1 MNLLG
6 RPRYFFSKSDN
17 LFMDMEP
24 IDRIP
29 FWGYFL
35 LVAIISM
42 IAVEAGFRFGKWR
55 HARRKG
61 EKESPVAAMVASVL
75 GLLAFMLAFTFG
87 LAASRFDA
95 RRQAVLEEANALG
108 TTYLRAQLLPQPQ
121 RTETARLI
129 REYTEMRTQG
139 FNAGNIRAIIERSDE
154 LHQALWTQAI
164 EAAEKDPHS
173 ITTGLFLQS
182 LNETIDL
189 HAKRLFVG
197 LRSRVPMTIWL
208 TLWVLTFIGMFSV
221 GYQTGLSGTRRSPE
235 MPILSFAFAVVLLLI
250 VDLDRAH
257 EGFLRVSQASMKD
270 ALSSMQQKSP

>member
-1 MNLLG
+1 MSLHG
-6 RPRYFFSKSDN
+6 RPRYFLSKSVDAV
-17 LFMDMEP
+17 MDIEP
-24 IDRIP
+24 IDRIS

-35 LVAIISM
+35 LVAVISM

-55 HARRKG
+55 HARRKD

-95 RRQAVLEEANALG
+95 RRQAVLEEANSIG
-108 TTYLRAQLLPQPQ
+108 TTYLRTQLLPEPH
-121 RTETARLI
+121 RTESAKLL
-129 REYTEMRTQG
+129 REYTKLRTQG
-139 FNAGNIRAIIERSDE
+139 FNHGNIHGIMERSDE
-154 LHQALWTQAI
+154 LHQALWKHAI

-208 TLWVLTFIGMFSV
+208 TLWSLTFIGMFSV

-257 EGFLRVSQASMKD
+257 EGFLQVSQESMKEV
-270 ALSSMQQKSP
+270 LNSMQRNSP